1 MKKLILIIVLIVLML
16 NGIASVNYQN
26 DTAFLQIPFSE
37 TEIVAD
43 GDLSEW
49 TDFFETTFR
58 DTASVLRNP
67 NGRDMYVLFDGGS
80 IEDAKNPLSK
90 NSVNVRLCWNLENLN
105 LAFVVSDEHLFA
117 EIKVGNDNPDI
128 YLNDGIEF
136 YIDTHND
143 SKTLMDINDYQILV
157 DILNNTTIFRG
168 DYNKIGD
175 PVYSVPKDR
184 GQNMLVYSG
193 VKVMGNLN
201 DSEANDTGFI
211 VELVI
216 PFASLGMK
224 ARTQTQIKIDVCN
237 NDNDHPLYV
246 YSKNKKNKIPFTRPF
261 DWRGYNDYG
270 FPDFWTKTVL
280 TGEPGWW
287 NRITMK
293 SKVSWFYGFAI
304 TAMVTIILLIFTFL
318 RIRKLQ
324 QIPKYNPDKSSGI
337 LSGNNEKKSEI
348 IPTINEQY
356 LQKAAEF
363 IKENATKPINSES
376 VAQHLCISLRKF
388 QRLTQEELNITPT
401 TFILTIKLDLAAD
414 FIRINQGNISEAAG
428 RFGFSSPSYFTKL
441 FRERFGKTPGDYKKN
456 V

>member
-1 MKKLILIIVLIVLML
+1 MKKLILTIVLIVLML
-16 NGIASVNYQN
+16 NGIALVNYQN

-58 DTASVLRNP
+58 DTASVIRNP
-67 NGRDMYVLFDGGS
+67 LGKDMSVLYDGYPLHL
-80 IEDAKNPLSK
+80 ALLPLSK
-90 NSVNVRLCWNLENLN
+90 NTVSVRICWNTYYLC
-105 LAFVVSDEHLFA
+105 LAFIVSDQHLFA
-117 EIKVGNDNPDI
+117 EIKGENDNPDI

-143 SKTLMDINDYQILV
+143 SKTLMDINDYQIVV
-157 DILNNTTIFRG
+157 DVLNYYTVFRG

-193 VKVMGNLN
+193 VKVMGSLN
-201 DSEANDTGFI
+201 DSMANDTGFI
-211 VELVI
+211 VELAI

-261 DWRGYNDYG
+261 DWLGYNDYG
-270 FPDFWTKTVL
+270 FPDFWTKSVL
-280 TGEPGWW
+280 SGEPGWW
-287 NRITMK
+287 SRITTK
-293 SKVSWFYGFAI
+293 SKVSWFYGFAL
-304 TAMVTIILLIFTFL
+304 TAIVTIILLIFSFL
-318 RIRKLQ
+318 RIRKLK
-324 QIPKYNPDKSSGI
+324 QIPKYNPDKFSGI
-337 LSGNNEKKSEI
+337 LNGNNEKKSEKI
-348 IPTINEQY
+348 LTINEQY

-363 IKENATKPINSES
+363 IKENATNSINSES

-414 FIRINQGNISEAAG
+414 FIKNNQGSISDAAN